1 MSVVVGSQQQ
11 QQSEAEQSQVRRLN
25 LAAESS
31 QNAVQAQHLFV
42 MRHGHRL
49 DTADR
54 KWRLTAERPFD
65 TPITG
70 VGEAAAYQR
79 GKIHLRGKVFYHI

>member
-54 KWRLTAERPFD
+54 KWRRVCVCVCVCVPPPSAID
-65 TPITG
+65 
-70 VGEAAAYQR
+70 VSR
-79 GKIHLRGKVFYHI
+79 GHIPDEVLY